1 MTMEAPP
8 ASRISELPF
17 LAEWIG
23 ILKRQKYQIIG
34 SHSAVKK
41 CRWLHESLTRSRV
54 CYKQSFYGIK
64 SHRCIQMTP
73 SLACNMRC
81 RFCWRV
87 QPEDVGID
95 QSIPPP
101 RAWDEPDEIVDGCLS
116 AQRRILSGY
125 KALAISGRV
134 DWAKY
139 SEALEPRHVAISLD
153 GEPTLY
159 PRLGALIEAFHRRG
173 FTTFLVTNGSFPSAI
188 AGLDIEPTQLYV
200 SAYAPDEDGY
210 MAICR
215 PQSRGAWR
223 GFLETLELLHSLKCP
238 TVLRM
243 TLVKGLNMRGLRG
256 WAELIEMASPTYV
269 EAKAYMYVGYSRL
282 RLSFENMP
290 TFEEVKDF
298 ASRLAGMTSYGL
310 IGESRDSRVV
320 LLSKLEEPI
329 KIS

>member
-1 MTMEAPP
+1 MMAEAPL
-8 ASRISELPF
+8 ASRISEPPLR
-17 LAEWIG
+17 AEWMG
-23 ILKRQKYQIIG
+23 ILRRQKYQIVG

-41 CRWLHESLTRSRV
+41 CRWLHESLIRNRV

-64 SHRCIQMTP
+64 SHRCVQMTP

-87 QPEDVGID
+87 QPEDIGID
-95 QSIPPP
+95 QTIPQP
-101 RAWDEPDEIVDGCLS
+101 RAWDDPDWIVDGCLS

-125 KALAISGRV
+125 KALAISGRI
-134 DWAKY
+134 DREKY
-139 SEALEPRHVAISLD
+139 SEALEPRHAAISLD

-159 PRLGALIEAFHRRG
+159 PRLGALIEAFHKRG
-173 FTTFLVTNGSFPSAI
+173 FTTFLVTNGTFPSAI
-188 AGLDIEPTQLYV
+188 AGLGTEPTQLYV
-200 SAYAPDEDGY
+200 SAYAPDEGGY
-210 MAICR
+210 MGICK
-215 PQSRGAWR
+215 PQSRGAWK

-243 TLVKGLNMRGLRG
+243 TLVKGLNMRDLEG
-256 WAELIEMASPTYV
+256 WAELIKMASPTYV

-298 ASRLAGMTSYGL
+298 ASRLAGMTSYRL
-310 IGESRDSRVV
+310 IAESRDSRVV
-320 LLSKLEEPI
+320 LLSELEKPI

>member
-1 MTMEAPP
+1 MTAEASLVGRMDPL
-8 ASRISELPF
+8 RI
-17 LAEWIG
+17 EWVG
-23 ILKRQKYQIIG
+23 VLRRQKYQIVG

-41 CRWLHESLTRSRV
+41 CRWLHESLIRNRV

-87 QPEDVGID
+87 QPEDIGLR
-95 QSIPPP
+95 QPIPHPG
-101 RAWDEPDEIVDGCLS
+101 AWDDPEEIAEGCIS

-125 KALAISGRV
+125 KALAISDRI
-134 DWAKY
+134 DRDKY
-139 SEALEPRHVAISLD
+139 SEALEPRHAAISLD

-159 PRLGALIEAFHRRG
+159 SKLGGLIEAFRRRG
-173 FTTFLVTNGSFPSAI
+173 LTTFLVTNGTIPSAI
-188 AGLDIEPTQLYV
+188 AGLGIEPTQLYV
-200 SAYAPDEDGY
+200 SAYAPDEEKFR
-210 MAICR
+210 AICR
-215 PQSRGAWR
+215 PQSPRAWQS
-223 GFLETLELLHSLKCP
+223 FLETLELLHSLKCP

-243 TLVKGLNMRGLRG
+243 TLVKGLNMENLEG
-256 WAELIEMASPTYV
+256 WAKLIERASPTYV

-290 TFEEVKDF
+290 SFEDIMDF
-298 ASRLAGMTSYGL
+298 ASRLSKATSYRL
-310 IGESRDSRVV
+310 IGTSKDSRVA
-320 LLSKLEEPI
+320 LLSELEEPI

>member
-1 MTMEAPP
+1 MMTEAPP
-8 ASRISELPF
+8 TSRMPEPSLR
-17 LAEWIG
+17 AEWMR
-23 ILKRQKYQIIG
+23 ILRRQKYQLIG

-41 CRWLHESLTRSRV
+41 CRWLHESLIRNRV
-54 CYKQSFYGIK
+54 CYKQSFYGIR

-87 QPEDVGID
+87 QPEDIGID
-95 QSIPPP
+95 QTIPP
-101 RAWDEPDEIVDGCLS
+101 RAWDDPDGIVDGCLS

-125 KALAISGRV
+125 KALAISGRI
-134 DWAKY
+134 DRGKY
-139 SEALEPRHVAISLD
+139 SEALEPRHAAISLD

-159 PRLGALIEAFHRRG
+159 PKLGSLIEAFHKRG
-173 FTTFLVTNGSFPSAI
+173 FTTFLVTNGTLPSAI
-188 AGLDIEPTQLYV
+188 AGLGTEPTQLYV
-200 SAYAPDEDGY
+200 SAYAPDEGGY
-210 MAICR
+210 MAICK

-243 TLVKGLNMRGLRG
+243 TLVKGLNMRDLKE
-256 WAELIEMASPTYV
+256 WAELIGRASPTYV

-282 RLSFENMP
+282 RLSFGNMP
-290 TFEEVKDF
+290 TFEEVRDF
-298 ASRLAGMTSYGL
+298 ASRLAGMTSYRL
-310 IGESRDSRVV
+310 IAESRDSRVA
-320 LLSKLEEPI
+320 LLSELEKPI